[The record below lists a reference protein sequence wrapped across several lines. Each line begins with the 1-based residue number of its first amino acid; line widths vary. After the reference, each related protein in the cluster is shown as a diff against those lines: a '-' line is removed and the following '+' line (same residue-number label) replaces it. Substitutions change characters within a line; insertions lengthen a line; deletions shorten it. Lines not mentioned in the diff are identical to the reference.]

1 MPSVWILTKGLM
13 KKEIIE
19 FKRYLFNTIGGILTV
34 YVIFLLLFSGYKGVS
49 GMNIDTGDTLENLVV
64 GFVLW
69 NFLMFSYQDVKNT
82 ITEENKRGTLEQLY
96 MSAYPFTLLIIIK
109 SVISMFFN
117 FIFTG
122 IILILTMAT
131 TKVFLNIDIISLIPL
146 LILTGLSI
154 LGIGLMLGGLS
165 LIFKKVGSYMQIV
178 QFLIVGLVAVPVN
191 RFPILRLLPGSLGA
205 SMIRRITI
213 YGENI
218 LDFSSFEMLK
228 LTGVGILYLTLGCII
243 YKICESKVMEKGI
256 LGHF

>member
-1 MPSVWILTKGLM
+1 MPSVWILTKGLI

-19 FKRYLFNTIGGILTV
+19 FKRYLFNTIGGILTI
-34 YVIFLLLFSGYKGVS
+34 YVIFLLLFFGYKGVS
-49 GMNIDTGDTLENLVV
+49 GINIDTGDTLENLVV

-69 NFLMFSYQDVKNT
+69 SFLMFSYQDVKCT
-82 ITEENKRGTLEQLY
+82 ITEENKKGTLEQLY

-109 SVISMFFN
+109 SVISMLFN
-117 FIFTG
+117 LIFTG
-122 IILILTMAT
+122 IILILTMNT
-131 TKVFLNIDIISLIPL
+131 TKVFLNIDIISLMPL

-165 LIFKKVGSYMQIV
+165 LIFKKVESYMQIV
-178 QFLIVGLVAVPVN
+178 QFLIVGLVALPVN

-205 SMIRRITI
+205 SMIRKITVH
-213 YGENI
+213 GENI
-218 LDFSSFEMLK
+218 LDFSSLEMLQ
-228 LTGVGILYLTLGCII
+228 LTGVAILYLTLGCII